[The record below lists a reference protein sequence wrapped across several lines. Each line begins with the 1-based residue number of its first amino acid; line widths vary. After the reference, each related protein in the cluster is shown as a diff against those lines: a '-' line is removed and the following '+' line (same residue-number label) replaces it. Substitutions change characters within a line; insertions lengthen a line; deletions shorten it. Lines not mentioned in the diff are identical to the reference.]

1 MDARTHPDAAA
12 LDSRIRGN
20 DEAVNPVRPLRAP
33 SGQASTSSFDR
44 LRTESGRTERERPE
58 FPGDPGEGHWARP
71 IAERLRVHLQAQ
83 RGLTPYTVRN
93 YLTDLLPFWQFLDKQ
108 GVTDLT
114 KLDRPALRTYLHW
127 LLTDARPMNGGRDK
141 PPAMRRG
148 SLGYVPKSVTRKL
161 SALRTLFAWLKRQ
174 GDIPNDP
181 TALLSTARTQRRLP
195 TFLDVG
201 EATDLVEE
209 PNTDSPAGLRDRA
222 VLEVLYGAGLRV
234 SELTGLDV
242 TDVRVDE
249 RQARVLGKGAK
260 ERMVLLGGKAAAAV
274 DDYLR
279 HGRPH
284 LRAARDGGALF
295 LNKDGGRLTPRSVQ
309 KLVRRY
315 AIRSGIETK
324 VHPHTLRHSFATHLL
339 DGGADLRVVQEL
351 LGHSSPTTTEI
362 YTHVTQA
369 AARQTYVSAHPRAR
383 RGR

>member
-1 MDARTHPDAAA
+1 MEERSTSFLRRQEPRR
-12 LDSRIRGN
+12 SPP
-20 DEAVNPVRPLRAP
+20 NPA
-33 SGQASTSSFDR
+33 QASPSPFKG
-44 LRTESGRTERERPE
+44 EGRDGGASPVVRERPA

-93 YLTDLLPFWQFLDKQ
+93 YLTDLLPFWQFLDDN
-108 GVTDLT
+108 GVTDLST
-114 KLDRPALRTYLHW
+114 LDRPALRTYLHW

-148 SLGYVPKSVTRKL
+148 ALGYVPKSVTRKL
-161 SALRTLFAWLKRQ
+161 SALRTLFGWLKRQ

-195 TFLDVG
+195 SFLDVE
-201 EATDLVEE
+201 EAAVLVEE
-209 PNTDSPAGLRDRA
+209 PDPDTPAGLRDRA

-242 TDVRVDE
+242 TDINLEQRH
-249 RQARVLGKGAK
+249 AKVLGKGSK
-260 ERMVLLGGKAAAAV
+260 ERLVLIGTKARDAV
-274 DDYLR
+274 DSYLR

-295 LNKDGGRLTPRSVQ
+295 LNKSGGRLTPRSVQ
-309 KLVRRY
+309 KLVRSY
-315 AIRSGIETK
+315 ALRTGIETK

-369 AARQTYVSAHPRAR
+369 AAKRTYVAAHPRAR
-383 RGR
+383 QSG